1 MAGAG
6 SPGREGTPMLA
17 VVPDVA
23 GALPAGE
30 PSSLIDQIVRD
41 GARQM
46 LAAALQA
53 EVAAYIGQFAGL
65 RDEDG
70 GGWWCVTASSPDD
83 PRTTLPRRPSRK
95 PPKDLDLQVLTIT
108 LGCDEGRRASHRI
121 GHRLTLTLRQ
131 ACNMDV
137 CTITHS

>member
-6 SPGREGTPMLA
+6 TPGREGTPMLT

-23 GALPAGE
+23 GALPADGQ

-53 EVAAYIGQFAGL
+53 EVAAYIDQFAGL
-65 RDEDG
+65 RDEHG
-70 GGWWCVTASSPDD
+70 RRLVVRNRTAQ
-83 PRTTLPRRPSRK
+83 PRTLRTSARAREGIAPRG
-95 PPKDLDLQVLTIT
+95 D
-108 LGCDEGRRASHRI
+108 
-121 GHRLTLTLRQ
+121 
-131 ACNMDV
+131 
-137 CTITHS
+137 

>member
-6 SPGREGTPMLA
+6 TPGREGTPMLT

-23 GALPAGE
+23 GALPAEGQ

-53 EVAAYIGQFAGL
+53 EVAAYVGQFAV
-65 RDEDG
+65 
-70 GGWWCVTASSPDD
+70 CVPGTSSTSCNQAIFVDHPIDASVSSDAVSLKID
-83 PRTTLPRRPSRK
+83 RF
-95 PPKDLDLQVLTIT
+95 
-108 LGCDEGRRASHRI
+108 G
-121 GHRLTLTLRQ
+121 
-131 ACNMDV
+131 
-137 CTITHS
+137 

>member
-1 MAGAG
+1 
-6 SPGREGTPMLA
+6 MLT

-23 GALPAGE
+23 GALPAEGQ

-70 GGWWCVTASSPDD
+70 RD
-83 PRTTLPRRPSRK
+83 TTRMGVAL
-95 PPKDLDLQVLTIT
+95 
-108 LGCDEGRRASHRI
+108 A
-121 GHRLTLTLRQ
+121 GHFFL
-131 ACNMDV
+131 
-137 CTITHS
+137 